1 MGTARTG
8 LFAAASLA
16 ALFSTETA
24 WAQAQQAQ
32 AARDAPAEVETV
44 VVTAQRREE
53 SLQEVP
59 LSVTAIGAEQME
71 RAHPQNLSD
80 FTRAAPNF
88 TIEAVGS
95 VSRSSAVIYS
105 RGIGFS
111 SIDVVEPPVGVSIDG
126 LFYAVNTGAL
136 HNTFDVKRIEIL
148 QGPQGTLFGR
158 NTTGGVVQ
166 IVTNDP
172 ASEFEGNGFVRVG
185 SHGRFNTSLA
195 VSLPITETLATRI
208 AVSTQFS
215 DGPYINR
222 YVDPASSQPLRGNAR
237 TGGDNTKA
245 VRGKLLWTPND
256 AARVMLTGWYTR
268 QRQDAPVGQNASGP
282 GDRLFI
288 RGLPNV
294 NAPTVGRPGLY
305 YPGGPQT
312 PFVVNRDNNGL
323 DNLTTFGTVLNGEI
337 ETPYGFDVVSITG
350 YYDYTSVQLT
360 DFDATDL
367 NFFTT
372 RGRAH
377 RWQASQEL
385 RLQSND
391 PDARLS
397 WQAGLF
403 FFKTQFNTRQVN
415 VVGPAFVT
423 QTNATEP
430 VTNQFLA
437 AEVHNESMSAFA
449 QADFAVTPKLVLT
462 AGGRF
467 IHEKKEVWVHPALP
481 NLTKPYVNT
490 LTNDE
495 TWDDF
500 IFRLAARY
508 EVSDD
513 LMVYGSYST
522 GTKAGGF
529 STTAT
534 TQSQLDP
541 YRPEKAKAWEA
552 GMRSD
557 WLDNRL
563 RVNATLFWNKYDDL
577 QVGAFRPVAGGS
589 GQQSFT
595 ANAAFERARGVEL
608 QVTALPVRNLQLSAS
623 VGYLD
628 ARYTSF
634 KAALS
639 YAFPG
644 RTCNGAVGGV
654 PIEQDHADPNDPCF
668 LVPARAPAW
677 TVRLDGSYRFD
688 LGEVGMVTPHLV
700 WAHESGHYTNLT
712 NAPQGYQPTY
722 SLWDADVTYE
732 HPDGRWRLSLYG
744 KNITNKTRL
753 YNANPIAGL
762 FTVNYYQP
770 PRTWGVELGVS
781 F

>member
-1 MGTARTG
+1 MKTYRNA
-8 LFAAASLA
+8 LLSAAALA
-16 ALFSTETA
+16 ALGFTGQAHAQTQTTA
-24 WAQAQQAQ
+24 ASQGSELEA
-32 AARDAPAEVETV
+32 V

-59 LSVTAIGAEQME
+59 LSVTAIGSEQIE
-71 RAHPQNLSD
+71 RSHPQNLSD
-80 FTRAAPNF
+80 FTRSAPNF

-95 VSRSSAVIYS
+95 ISRSSAVIYS

-111 SIDVVEPPVGVSIDG
+111 SVDVVEPPVGVSIDG

-172 ASEFEGNGFVRVG
+172 GTEFGGSGFVRVG
-185 SHGRFNTSLA
+185 SHGRLNTFLA
-195 VSLPITETLATRI
+195 VDLPISDTLSARI
-208 AVSTQFS
+208 ATSTQYS
-215 DGPYINR
+215 DGAYINR
-222 YVDPASSQPLRGNAR
+222 YVDPASGQSTADKR

-245 VRGKLLWTPND
+245 IRGKLLWTPSEE
-256 AARVMLTGWYTR
+256 ARVLLTGWYTR
-268 QRQDAPVGQNASGP
+268 QRQDSPVGQNASGP
-282 GDRLFI
+282 GDRLFT
-288 RGLPNV
+288 RGV
-294 NAPTVGRPGLY
+294 INANSPVVGRPGLY

-312 PFVVNRDNNGL
+312 PFVVRRDLNGA
-323 DNLTTFGTVLNGEI
+323 DNLTTWGAVLDGQL

-350 YYDYTSVQLT
+350 YYDYKSRQIT
-360 DFDATDL
+360 DFDGTDL
-367 NFFTT
+367 NFFHTA
-372 RGRAH
+372 GGGQ
-377 RWQASQEL
+377 RWQFSQEV

-391 PDARLS
+391 TDSPLS

-403 FFKTQFNTRQVN
+403 YFKTQYQSSQVN
-415 VVGPAFVT
+415 IVGPTFLA
-423 QTNATEP
+423 QTAATTP
-430 VTNQFLA
+430 VTNQFVA
-437 AEVHNESMSAFA
+437 SEIHNYSIAGFA
-449 QADFAVTPKLVLT
+449 QADYEVTPQLVIT
-462 AGGRF
+462 FGGRL
-467 IHEKKEVWVHPALP
+467 IHEKKEIWVHPALP
-481 NLTKPYVNT
+481 NLIKPYANT
-490 LTNDE
+490 LTNNE

-508 EVSDD
+508 EVNDD
-513 LMVYGSYST
+513 LMFYASYST

-529 STTAT
+529 STGAT

-541 YRPEKAKAWEA
+541 YKPEKAKAWEA

-557 WLDNRL
+557 WLENRL
-563 RVNATLFWNKYDDL
+563 RVNATVFWNEYDDL
-577 QVGAFRPVAGGS
+577 QVGAFRPVAGGT

-608 QVTALPVRNLQLSAS
+608 QVTALPIRNMTLSAAI
-623 VGYLD
+623 GYLD

-644 RTCNGAVGGV
+644 RVCNGTVGGV
-654 PIEQDHADPNDPCF
+654 PIIQDHSDPKDPCF

-677 TVRLDGSYRFD
+677 TAKLDGSYKFD
-688 LGEVGMVTPHLV
+688 LGDLGTITPHVV
-700 WAHESGHYTNLT
+700 WSHESSHYTNLT

-722 SLWDADVTYE
+722 SKWDADIAYE
-732 HPDGRWRLSLYG
+732 HPSSNWRLSLYG
-744 KNITNKTRL
+744 KNITNKTHL

-762 FTVNYYQP
+762 FTVNYYQS
-770 PRTWGVELGVS
+770 PRTWGVELGVN